1 MPAGRP
7 RSDRQLA
14 RCREA
19 GLSCRECVAA
29 AAGNLALI
37 STDLNSSLVRQLSF
51 LMYPET
57 ACAPM
62 ASEFVQ
68 ILHGQAETRVG
79 APGARPAGE
88 PPARW
93 CAAVA

>member
-14 RCREA
+14 HCRQA
-19 GLSCRECVAA
+19 GLSCRECVAS
-29 AAGNLALI
+29 AAGHVAAI
-37 STDLNSSLVRQLSF
+37 AADLNSSLVRQLFF
-51 LMYPET
+51 LLYPEA

-62 ASEFVQ
+62 AGEFVQ
-68 ILHGQAETRVG
+68 IVNA
-79 APGARPAGE
+79 AGARPERAQAAGAE
-88 PPARW
+88 GPAHW

>member
-7 RSDRQLA
+7 RSDRQLPE
-14 RCREA
+14 CRQA

-29 AAGNLALI
+29 AAGHVAAI
-37 STDLNSSLVRQLSF
+37 GSGLNSSLVRQLFF

-62 ASEFVQ
+62 AGEFVQ
-68 ILHGQAETRVG
+68 IVNAAGERPVG
-79 APGARPAGE
+79 AAAAEARE
-88 PPARW
+88 RC

>member
-19 GLSCRECVAA
+19 LSCRECVAA
-29 AAGNLALI
+29 AAANLALI
-37 STDLNSSLVRQLSF
+37 STDLNSSLLRQLFF

-62 ASEFVQ
+62 VSEFVQ
-68 ILHGQAETRVG
+68 ILHAQAETREDPLPV
-79 APGARPAGE
+79 RPAE
-88 PPARW
+88 EAPERW

>member
-7 RSDRQLA
+7 RSDRRLA

-29 AAGNLALI
+29 AAVNLAQI
-37 STDLNSSLVRQLSF
+37 STDLNSSLVRQLFF

-79 APGARPAGE
+79 PLPARPAE
-88 PPARW
+88 EAPAHW